1 MRKHLYLQK
10 IYKWVNFNMENVTLL
25 LFSTVL
31 ISCIATG
38 MPILYALITGYF
50 IFCIYAII
58 KRYRISQIIKMSFA
72 GIYTVKNILITFIL
86 IGMLTALWRA
96 AGTIPT
102 IVCYAANFITPSI
115 FILMA
120 FLLNCLVSFLTGT
133 AFGTAATMGVICMTM
148 SITLGISTTIVGGAI
163 LSGVY
168 FGDRC
173 SPVST
178 SALLIAELTGTNIF
192 KNISNMMKISA
203 IPFGLTCVTYAVI
216 GIVIPHNLGDSIN
229 IKNLFSGS
237 FKLGWVA
244 LTPALI
250 IIVLSLFRV
259 NVKLSML
266 SSIISAIVVCA
277 LYQHLDL
284 SNIIKLIVMGYHS
297 PNFKI
302 AAMINGGG
310 IVSMLRVTAIICLS
324 SSYAGIFKGTGL
336 LDKLKERIVSFS
348 KRSSAYSVILGTSI
362 VAGIIACNQ
371 TLTIMLTHQT
381 CDTVENDQEQF
392 AIDLEDT
399 AVVVAPLIP
408 WSIASAV
415 PLTAI
420 SAPVS
425 SLLVACYLY
434 LLPLWRLAMQVTK
447 QKRGHKLDETHHN
460 QAQDK

>member
-1 MRKHLYLQK
+1 
-10 IYKWVNFNMENVTLL
+10 MENVTLL

-38 MPILYALITGYF
+38 IPILYALFAGYI
-50 IFCIYAII
+50 IFCVYAII
-58 KRYRISQIIKMSFA
+58 KKYTIAQIIKMSFA
-72 GIYTVKNILITFIL
+72 GIYTVKNIMITFIL

-96 AGTIPT
+96 GGTIPT
-102 IVCYAANFITPSI
+102 IVCYAAKFITPSI

-120 FLLNCLVSFLTGT
+120 FLLNCLVSMLTGT

-148 SITLGISTTIVGGAI
+148 SITLGISPTLVGGAI

-192 KNISNMMKISA
+192 KNISSMIKTSA
-203 IPFGLTCVTYAVI
+203 IPFGLTCVLYVMLGA
-216 GIVIPHNLGDSIN
+216 VIPHHVGDSIN
-229 IKNLFSGS
+229 IQDLFSVS
-237 FKLGWVA
+237 FQLGWIT
-244 LTPALI
+244 LIPAFI

-266 SSIISAIVVCA
+266 SSILSAIVICA
-277 LYQHLDL
+277 LYQHLDPL
-284 SNIIKLIVMGYHS
+284 NIIKLIVMGYHS
-297 PNFKI
+297 SNLKI

-310 IVSMLRVTAIICLS
+310 IISMLKVTAIICLS

-336 LDKLKERIVSFS
+336 LDELKERIVSFS
-348 KRSSAYSVILGTSI
+348 KKSSAYNVILGTSI
-362 VAGIIACNQ
+362 IAGIIACNQ

-381 CDTVENDQEQF
+381 CDTVESNQEQF

-399 AVVVAPLIP
+399 AVVIAPLIP

-425 SLLVACYLY
+425 SLLAACYLY
-434 LLPLWRLAMQVTK
+434 LLPLWRLFTQVTI
-447 QKRGHKLDETHHN
+447 QKRGRKSDEAPHN
-460 QAQDK
+460 QAQNK